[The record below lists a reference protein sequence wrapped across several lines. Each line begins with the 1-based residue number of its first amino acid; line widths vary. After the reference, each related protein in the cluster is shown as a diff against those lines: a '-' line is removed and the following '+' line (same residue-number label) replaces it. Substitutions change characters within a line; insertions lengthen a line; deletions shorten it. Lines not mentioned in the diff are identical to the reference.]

1 MEGEGGMR
9 KRKKLISFKMTL
21 IIFIIVA
28 ILGINKAWETSRFQ
42 PASLEN
48 SWNLIL
54 VNRHNYIPQGY
65 EIDLTE
71 LSNGKQVDERIYE
84 SLQEMFVAAEKEN
97 VYLVVVEAYR
107 TEEEQQ
113 KLMDEKIE
121 EYIQK
126 EYPRFLAEF
135 LAKKWVAEPG
145 TSEHQLG
152 IAVDINPDYSKSDR
166 NKVYTW
172 LAENSYKYGF
182 IYRYPED
189 KTHITG
195 ISNEPWHYRYVGIEV
210 AEEMYKQDICLEE
223 YLK

>member
-1 MEGEGGMR
+1 MR
-9 KRKKLISFKMTL
+9 KRKKSLSFKVTL
-21 IIFIIVA
+21 IIFIIVT
-28 ILGINKAWETSRFQ
+28 ILGINKAWKISTFQ
-42 PASLEN
+42 AASLEN
-48 SWNLIL
+48 GWNLIL
-54 VNRHNYIPQGY
+54 VNQYNYIPQDY
-65 EIDLTE
+65 EIDLIE
-71 LSNGKQVDERIYE
+71 LSNGKQVDKRIYDL
-84 SLQEMFVAAEKEN
+84 LQEMFAAAEKES

-107 TEEEQQ
+107 TEKEQQ

-121 EYIQK
+121 EYMQK
-126 EYPRFLAEF
+126 GYPEFLAEF

-152 IAVDINPDYSKSDR
+152 IAVDINPNYSRSDR
-166 NKVYTW
+166 NVVYAW

-195 ISNEPWHYRYVGIEV
+195 ISNEPWHYRYVGVEA
-210 AEEMYKQDICLEE
+210 AEEMYKEDICLEE